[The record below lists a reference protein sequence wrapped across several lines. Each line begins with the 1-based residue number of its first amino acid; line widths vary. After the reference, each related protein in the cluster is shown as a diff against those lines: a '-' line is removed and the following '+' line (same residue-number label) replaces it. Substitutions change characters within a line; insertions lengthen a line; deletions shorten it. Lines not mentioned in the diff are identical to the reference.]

1 VSDALDSG
9 PLSPEAWR
17 IFGPLVDAALDT
29 PTERRAAFIAD
40 ACRGDDIMAEQLR
53 RLVDECEQ
61 GDPLLDAGAIERF
74 GSLLDDD
81 ATSRF
86 PSVLAE
92 RYRVER
98 EIGRGGMAI
107 VFLAHDTTHDRSVA
121 VKVLRPSARKRIGTL
136 RFSAEIR
143 TTAGLRHPR
152 IVPLYDSGETDEA
165 LYYVMPYYAS
175 GTLAARLE
183 HEPQPPLR
191 DALAIA
197 ADIAAA
203 LEYAHGAGLIHRD
216 IKPSNI
222 LFADG
227 RAVLADFGVARE
239 AQRTERGLTS
249 TGVVIGTPT
258 YMSPEQATGQRAL
271 DVRSDIYSLGCVL
284 FEMITGETPVT
295 ATSAKT
301 PARHALD
308 TRRRL
313 GNTRQGLP
321 PSLERCVV
329 RATAK
334 DPADRFASA
343 RELAQALAECGE
355 QMENARRARK

>member
-1 VSDALDSG
+1 VSAELDSG

-17 IFGPLVDAALDT
+17 VFGPLVDAALDT
-29 PTERRAAFIAD
+29 PADRRAAFIAD
-40 ACRGDDIMAEQLR
+40 ACRGDAAMADQLR

-61 GDPLLDAGAIERF
+61 GDALLDAGAIERF
-74 GSLLDDD
+74 GALLDDD

-98 EIGRGGMAI
+98 EIGRGGMAV
-107 VFLAHDTTHDRSVA
+107 VFLAHDATHDRSVA
-121 VKVLRPSARKRIGTL
+121 VKVLRPSARKHIGTL

-143 TTAGLRHPR
+143 TTAGLQHPR
-152 IVPLYDSGETDEA
+152 IVPLYDSGESDEA
-165 LYYVMPYYAS
+165 PYYVMPYYES

-183 HEPQPPLR
+183 REPRLPLR
-191 DALAIA
+191 DALAIT

-227 RAVLADFGVARE
+227 RALLADFGVARE
-239 AQRTERGLTS
+239 AQRTGRGLTS
-249 TGVVIGTPT
+249 TGVVIGTPA

-284 FEMITGETPVT
+284 FEMLTGRAPIVPTSATTPV
-295 ATSAKT
+295 
-301 PARHALD
+301 RHALE

-313 GNTRQGLP
+313 GDARPGLP
-321 PSLERCVV
+321 PALERCVV

-343 RELAQALAECGE
+343 RELARALAESGE
-355 QMENARRARK
+355 QMETARRGPT